1 MLVLA
6 YLLTRNDAWRSAT
19 IRLIVRV
26 EAGEAEAQRTRVEQV
41 LKDVRIPGE
50 ILIVEAGEDHGA
62 QAVEV
67 SRASSIVFMGLGFGR
82 EQFVDW
88 LGNDI
93 GGLMPQLPICVLT
106 MAAEEVDLSADPD
119 AGEESARA
127 RAKDA
132 FDDATSRRKA
142 TAKALE
148 KSLVAL
154 EKAEADTTERAAELQ
169 ISRCRRDREIRRR
182 SLPMTSSRW
191 RRPAW
196 WRKISASPW
205 TTTMPKSEAGGRR
218 GARRLPG

>member
-1 MLVLA
+1 M
-6 YLLTRNDAWRSAT
+6 
-19 IRLIVRV
+19 
-26 EAGEAEAQRTRVEQV
+26 

-50 ILIVEAGEDHGA
+50 ILIVEAGADHDA

-93 GGLMPQLPICVLT
+93 AGLLPRLPICVLT

-154 EKAEADTTERAAELQ
+154 EKAEADTTERAAELRSAAAADIEKFEAQ
-169 ISRCRRDREIRRR
+169 LADDEQSLVSARLVAENLGVAMDDDDADEQPAGNEDL
-182 SLPMTSSRW
+182 SLPPDVGRGGRCCGNAARAEP
-191 RRPAW
+191 RRP
-196 WRKISASPW
+196 
-205 TTTMPKSEAGGRR
+205 
-218 GARRLPG
+218 